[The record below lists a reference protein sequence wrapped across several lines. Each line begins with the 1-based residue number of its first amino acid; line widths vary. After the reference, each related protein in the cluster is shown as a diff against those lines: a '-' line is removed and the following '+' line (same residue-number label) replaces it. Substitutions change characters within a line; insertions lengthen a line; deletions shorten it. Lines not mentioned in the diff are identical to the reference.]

1 MIYRMYASVRGQM
14 TKGDSFGSVPLS
26 GKELAVFEGII
37 NDSFHRLSLNTLKTR
52 LLPQNADRELDRK
65 LESLDLSACMDEET
79 GNMTACFTIVSK
91 GSLTELEK
99 AGIESGIFHN
109 VMAGWGHSLLNQEI
123 KTPQGDLAVWQEGM
137 ISPALEWQPKYEI
150 TEQAHPKYP
159 WLHRI
164 RALVDIKD
172 HVMEGDYGGFVGSM
186 ENLSHDGGCWIYEN
200 SISCDGALVE
210 GEAKL
215 AGNAVARDR
224 AVIGGTAM
232 LLGQAVAEGNCHI
245 SNGRIQE
252 DARIAGGALISGQE
266 VECGKEMAV
275 RYPHIKGK
283 SNVYGNVSGGFVI
296 MGNVM
301 PHENL
306 INQTPDVFILQHGVW
321 EVAVEPKKLKPPQGI
336 PCNKPQKQ
344 DREQQGKGECR

>member
-1 MIYRMYASVRGQM
+1 
-14 TKGDSFGSVPLS
+14 
-26 GKELAVFEGII
+26 
-37 NDSFHRLSLNTLKTR
+37 
-52 LLPQNADRELDRK
+52 
-65 LESLDLSACMDEET
+65 
-79 GNMTACFTIVSK
+79 
-91 GSLTELEK
+91 
-99 AGIESGIFHN
+99 
-109 VMAGWGHSLLNQEI
+109 
-123 KTPQGDLAVWQEGM
+123 
-137 ISPALEWQPKYEI
+137 
-150 TEQAHPKYP
+150 
-159 WLHRI
+159 
-164 RALVDIKD
+164 
-172 HVMEGDYGGFVGSM
+172 
-186 ENLSHDGGCWIYEN
+186 
-200 SISCDGALVE
+200 
-210 GEAKL
+210 
-215 AGNAVARDR
+215 
-224 AVIGGTAM
+224 M
-232 LLGQAVAEGNCHI
+232 LLDQAVAEGNCHI